1 MKNFIRVLI
10 AFSVFLCIYTVAP
23 HIGRGPGDLAP
34 VTAIPQRATVL
45 GYDRASMFGG
55 WLGGVREGIVDEAG
69 DTDPYSGNRLDLS
82 SAEVDHILPLSAAW
96 DLGAHRWSAGE
107 RISFANDP
115 LNLVLVSKAENQE
128 KSDQLPSEWLPSD
141 RSARCWYVERLFAVA
156 NAYELPLPEND
167 IRIGRKQCG
176 FAKPW

>member
-23 HIGRGPGDLAP
+23 HIGRGSGDLAP

-55 WLGGVREGIVDEAG
+55 WLSGVREGIVDEAG
-69 DTDPYSGNRLDLS
+69 DTDPYSGNQLDLS

-167 IRIGRKQCG
+167 IRVGRKQCG